1 MGQQLCAIRSFPDA
15 FLRLFSQTP
24 PLSPNPPLIP
34 RIQGIDLGTASS
46 SVGVWLGGHVEI
58 VTTIPSYVSFRE
70 GGAFYLYLCKVL
82 FLLFFFLSLL
92 LLTSPVLRSFPPHTQ
107 T

>member
-46 SVGVWLGGHVEI
+46 SVGVWVGGHVEI

-70 GGAFYLYLCKVL
+70 GGAFYLYLRKVL
-82 FLLFFFLSLL
+82 FCLS